1 MPTKNPAA
9 KTTLESSDGQ
19 SAEFPSTRYQGS
31 KSKLVDWIWRNIAD
45 LDFSTCLDAFGGSG
59 AVAYH
64 LKKQGKSVTY
74 NDLLKFN
81 HSFGAALVENGNVRL
96 DSEEVEWLLRSDE
109 SLDHPTF
116 VTNEFQGI
124 YFTDSENQWIDR
136 TVWNIRRL
144 EHPFKYDLAFFSLCQ
159 ACLIKRPY
167 NLFHRKNLYVRLAD
181 VKRSF
186 GNKSTWDKP
195 FEYWF
200 KLFVEQAN
208 SAVFDNGRTNSSLN
222 LDADMV
228 PGEFDLV
235 YIDTPYISSRGVPVD
250 YLAFYHFLE
259 GLANYDTWGKLI
271 DLRSKHRAFKRQA
284 NKWTDKRAIF
294 SAFDQLFKRY
304 RDSILVVSY
313 RSDGIPS
320 ESDLTAL
327 LRQYKKD
334 VIVHRFG
341 RYKYVLSTNSQ
352 SQEILLIGV

>member
-1 MPTKNPAA
+1 MSNEHPLPKVPPGSSGLSA
-9 KTTLESSDGQ
+9 K
-19 SAEFPSTRYQGS
+19 FPRTRYQGS
-31 KSKLVDWIWRNIAD
+31 KSKLVEWIWEKIGG
-45 LDFSTCLDAFGGSG
+45 LDFSSCLDAFGGSG

-64 LKKQGKSVTY
+64 LKERGKQVTY

-81 HSFGAALVENGNVRL
+81 HYFGTALVENGMARL
-96 DSEEVEWLLRSDE
+96 TPKEVEWILRKHS
-109 SLDHPTF
+109 HVKYPTF
-116 VTNEFQGI
+116 VADTFKGI
-124 YFTDSENQWIDR
+124 YFTDAENDWIDR
-136 TVWNIRRL
+136 TVTNIQRL
-144 EHPFKYDLAFFSLCQ
+144 RDPFKFALAFFALCQ

-195 FEYWF
+195 FDHWF

-208 SAVFDNGRTNSSLN
+208 SAVFENGRRNLSLN
-222 LDADMV
+222 VDAAEV
-228 PGEFDLV
+228 QGQFDLV
-235 YIDTPYISSRGVPVD
+235 YIDTPYISSRGIAVD

-259 GLANYDTWGKLI
+259 GLADYGSWTKHI
-271 DLRSKHRAFKRQA
+271 DHRSKHLAFKRQRSM
-284 NKWTDKRAIF
+284 WTDKQAIY

-320 ESDLTAL
+320 EGELTAL
-327 LRQYKKD
+327 LRKHKKE
-334 VIVHRFG
+334 VMIHRYG

-352 SQEILLIGV
+352 SQEILLIGI